1 MIAENGSALEVS
13 PMASALVP
21 REFDVRGGGP
31 EGVPRGFTVRG
42 TRGGGP
48 KGVPRGFAVRGTGG
62 GLQARYVLV

>member
-1 MIAENGSALEVS
+1 
-13 PMASALVP
+13 MASALVP

-31 EGVPRGFTVRG
+31 EGVPRGSRGSPKGVPRGFTVRG